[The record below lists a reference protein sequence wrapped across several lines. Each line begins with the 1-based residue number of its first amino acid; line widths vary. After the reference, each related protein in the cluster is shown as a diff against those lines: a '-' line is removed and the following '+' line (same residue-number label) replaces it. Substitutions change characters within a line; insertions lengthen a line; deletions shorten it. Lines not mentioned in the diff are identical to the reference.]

1 MKVLHVNYTDK
12 GGAFIALKRID
23 EALKINFSEYSSSYL
38 IVDPAGSKGLNYVTP
53 IKSTLDKLMVKRLN
67 HIIF

>member
-23 EALKINFSEYSSSYL
+23 EALKINFSE
-38 IVDPAGSKGLNYVTP
+38 
-53 IKSTLDKLMVKRLN
+53 
-67 HIIF
+67 